1 MAPRIWSSA
10 VTRKA
15 AAPTERRCRISG
27 SGDDGGRPCV
37 GRPIAPAT
45 PDLIRGPAGCRNQW
59 CLEKAGSRIKSG
71 MTKEWLVRSEE
82 HTSKLQSLMRTSY
95 AVFCLK
101 KKKTKHK
108 LKQTNRPTI

>member
-45 PDLIRGPAGCRNQW
+45 PDLLRGPAGCLNQW
-59 CLEKAGSRIKSG
+59 CLATAGYRIKSG
-71 MTKEWLVRSEE
+71 QQKEGLVAAPNDRRGKS
-82 HTSKLQSLMRTSY
+82 TSPIPEADGPKNLPPAPTPPGS
-95 AVFCLK
+95 
-101 KKKTKHK
+101 
-108 LKQTNRPTI
+108 RP

>member
-71 MTKEWLVRSEE
+71 MTKEWLVAAPNDRLAKSPSSIEE
-82 HTSKLQSLMRTSY
+82 DKRQITSAPEIGNAAWRGKEGQ
-95 AVFCLK
+95 
-101 KKKTKHK
+101 
-108 LKQTNRPTI
+108 